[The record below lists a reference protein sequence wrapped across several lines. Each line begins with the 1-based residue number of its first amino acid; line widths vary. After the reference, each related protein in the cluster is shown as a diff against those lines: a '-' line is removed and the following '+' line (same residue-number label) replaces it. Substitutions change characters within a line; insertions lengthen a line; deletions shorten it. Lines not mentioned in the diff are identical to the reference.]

1 MEYTYKGVSLPLK
14 KERTP
19 ICTPSGSPISSAIS
33 LPTVCDD
40 ACYNRNSYQGKC
52 MKKTHS
58 TSGSPVKHDGEIP
71 GDHHHLNDVKAKAR
85 NNSKVHHDKQPNNT
99 SASAIVTLPHYE
111 TVMVPNNIHDAGNQ
125 QFENCNDRRSSAP
138 NQMI

>member
-1 MEYTYKGVSLPLK
+1 MEYTYKGTSIPHK

-33 LPTVCDD
+33 LPTVCED

-52 MKKTHS
+52 LKKAQS
-58 TSGSPVKHDGEIP
+58 ASDSPARQDGEIP
-71 GDHHHLNDVKAKAR
+71 RDHHHMNDVKAKPT
-85 NNSKVHHDKQPNNT
+85 NNSKHHNDRQPNST
-99 SASAIVTLPHYE
+99 STSAIVTLPHYE
-111 TVMVPNNIHDAGNQ
+111 TVMVPNNVHEASNQ